1 MNELLEDV
9 DVSDIRKNQQQVDAN
24 GNKVGNNRPDLQWT
38 DGQGQRH
45 YWEIDSNKSSSN
57 KHGETIKNNDP
68 NGIIHLEIL
77 E

>member
-1 MNELLEDV
+1 MQME
-9 DVSDIRKNQQQVDAN
+9 IRQVIIDQTYN
-24 GNKVGNNRPDLQWT
+24 GQMDK
-38 DGQGQRH
+38 RH
-45 YWEIDSNKSSSN
+45 YWEIDSNKNSSN

>member
-1 MNELLEDV
+1 MQME
-9 DVSDIRKNQQQVDAN
+9 I
-24 GNKVGNNRPDLQWT
+24 DLQWT

-45 YWEIDSNKSSSN
+45 YWEIDSNKNSSN

-68 NGIIHLEIL
+68 NEIIHLEIL